1 MMDSKNVLGGVLEG
15 IEMALGASRQS
26 YRYSAEGIS
35 FKARVE
41 ELSGQNIY
49 LCYQCGAC
57 SSGCPLSKE
66 MDLLPSKVMR
76 LVQLG
81 REDPLSSRTIWV
93 CSTCFEC
100 EARCPRGIDIASVME
115 ALREIMLR
123 RKYSGVRL
131 ESIDPEKL
139 RSLPQIAL
147 ISNLRKLMA

>member
-1 MMDSKNVLGGVLEG
+1 MSSKSVLNSMLEES
-15 IEMALGASRQS
+15 EMALGVSRQ
-26 YRYSAEGIS
+26 YYKHGAENIS
-35 FKARVE
+35 FKARIE
-41 ELSGQNIY
+41 ELSGQNIN

-66 MDLLPSKVMR
+66 MDLLPSKVIR

-81 REDPLSSRTIWV
+81 RDDPLSSRTIWV

-100 EARCPRGIDIASVME
+100 EVRCPRGIDIASVME
-115 ALREIMLR
+115 ALRQIMLR
-123 RKYSGVRL
+123 RKYSDVKL